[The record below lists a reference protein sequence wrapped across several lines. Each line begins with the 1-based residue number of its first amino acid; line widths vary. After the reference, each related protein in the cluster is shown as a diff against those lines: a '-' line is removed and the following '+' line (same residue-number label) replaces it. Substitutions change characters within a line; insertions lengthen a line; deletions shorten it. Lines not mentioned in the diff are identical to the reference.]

1 MRLSLAACTAVLV
14 LLAACVHTPPLEP
27 APGLTIVKETALP
40 EPARTDLSAGDRP
53 SLIGPLDVINVE
65 VFGVEDLSRELQVD
79 LGGQITM
86 PLIGKID
93 ARGETPSELA
103 TKIASLLRGR
113 YVRNPDVTINV
124 KSSVSQNVTVDGQ
137 VTQPGLYP
145 VTNQTT
151 LMRAI
156 ASAKGL
162 SEFANLE
169 DVVILRTVNGQRMAA
184 LYNIGAVRRGA
195 YADPPIFANDVVIVG
210 DSPTRRLFRDIVST
224 APLIAAPLVAIIQ

>member
-14 LLAACVHTPPLEP
+14 LLAACVHTQPLEP

-195 YADPPIFANDVVIVG
+195 YADPPIFANDIVIVG

>member
-14 LLAACVHTPPLEP
+14 LLAACVHTPPLAP
-27 APGLTIVKETALP
+27 APGLTIVNETALP

-103 TKIASLLRGR
+103 VKIASLLRGR

>member
-14 LLAACVHTPPLEP
+14 LLAACGHTPPLEP
-27 APGLTIVKETALP
+27 APGLTIVDETALP

-53 SLIGPLDVINVE
+53 SLIGPLDVINIE

-137 VTQPGLYP
+137 VKEPGLYP

-169 DVVILRTVNGQRMAA
+169 DVVILRTVNSQRMAA

-224 APLIAAPLVAIIQ
+224 APLIAAPLVAVIQ